1 MIIAA
6 LTAHAEPEAKH
17 VSPPGNRV
25 WQSLLIGAVGLSLAG
40 GYAAGA
46 VLTGDRPSAVPLAVT
61 GAVFSSGLL
70 STVITLAVASQR
82 KDPGSLVGFILV
94 PVISGVLSAV
104 LAGILAGFLTRDPGT
119 MRTVTHVVIASSLV
133 IDTIGAVLARS
144 LP

>member
-1 MIIAA
+1 MIAA
-6 LTAHAEPEAKH
+6 LTAHAEPEPRH
-17 VSPPGNRV
+17 VPPPSSLV
-25 WQSLLIGAVGLSLAG
+25 WQSMLIGAVGLSVAG

-70 STVITLAVASQR
+70 STVITLTVGSQK

-104 LAGILAGFLTRDPGT
+104 LGGILAGFLAREPGT
-119 MRTVTHVVIASSLV
+119 MRTVTHVVITSFLV
-133 IDTIGAVLARS
+133 VDTIGAVLARS